1 MSADLPESPPP
12 KKATRSDVA
21 RLAGVAASTVSRVMV
36 DSALITDEVKKR
48 VLRVASELGY
58 VPSRQA
64 SLFALNRTQT
74 FGLVVPSYSSFPP
87 FSRPYFPTLLDGA
100 VLAADQAGYAI
111 TIVLDKITTEFRDYR
126 TMVDN
131 RTFDGLIFAV
141 TRADFRPFLDLAER
155 QIPFVLVNNY
165 FEGMNSVDAR
175 PDAGMRQAFVHVVA
189 GGHRRIGCIQGDL
202 RFRNAQDRLRVFEHL
217 IAEFSLE
224 AMQVPGDFSRTSGL
238 LGAQRLLTSDS
249 PPTVILT
256 SSDRAALGVMLYC
269 QEHGIRIPDDVS
281 VVGYDN
287 LYPAED
293 VRPALST
300 VDHPIELAGRRAV
313 ELLIGIL
320 KKETR
325 PPVQE
330 WLNTSF
336 VPRGTTG
343 PCP

>member
-1 MSADLPESPPP
+1 MNSDHSETPPK

-21 RLAGVAASTVSRVMV
+21 RMAGVATSTVSRVMV
-36 DSALITDEVKKR
+36 DSPLITPEVKKR
-48 VLRVASELGY
+48 VLGVASELGY

-64 SLFALNRTQT
+64 SLFALNRTLT
-74 FGLVVPSYSSFPP
+74 LGLVVPSYSSFPP

-111 TIVLDKITTEFRDYR
+111 TIVLDKVTTEFRDYR

-141 TRADFRPFLDLAER
+141 TRADFRPFVDLTER

-165 FEGMNSVDAR
+165 FEGMNSVDAL
-175 PDAGMRQAFVHVVA
+175 PAPGMRQAFSHIVA
-189 GGHRRIGCIQGDL
+189 GGHRRIGYIQGDL
-202 RFRNAQDRLRVFEHL
+202 RFRNAQDRLRVFEEL
-217 IAEFSLE
+217 IREFDLE
-224 AMQVPGDFSRTSGL
+224 AVQVPGDFSRTSGHR
-238 LGAQRLLTSDS
+238 GAQQLLTSPC
-249 PPTVILT
+249 PPTAILT
-256 SSDRAALGVMLYC
+256 SSDRAALGVMQYC
-269 QEHGIRIPDDVS
+269 QEQDIRIPEQLS

-300 VDHPIELAGRRAV
+300 VDHPIEQAGRRAV
-313 ELLIGIL
+313 EMLIGIL
-320 KKETR
+320 KKEIR
-325 PPVQE
+325 PPRQE
-330 WLNTSF
+330 WLDTSF